1 MKDKHSDQELE
12 VLAAI
17 GELLVAKLVK
27 TMKRKYEV
35 SK

>member
-1 MKDKHSDQELE
+1 MKNRYSDQELE

-17 GELLVAKLVK
+17 GELLVAKLIK

-35 SK
+35 SR